1 MKYDGRYSLKDALI
15 EADTKDLDEG
25 IIGDVMG
32 KIGGA
37 LKKKLKGLFG
47 GDSGLEI
54 KEMSLED
61 AGEGAREAIN
71 QLFFNVLFKE
81 IDDGTGEKEAE
92 AMAKKEIKNFLEQEA
107 KSFDALDLQKNKDG
121 NKEEEK

>member
-15 EADTKDLDEG
+15 EADIKDLDEG

-47 GDSGLEI
+47 GDSGFSVKDQTPAEA
-54 KEMSLED
+54 EQAAGD
-61 AGEGAREAIN
+61 ATS
-71 QLFFNVLFKE
+71 QLFFSLFFDA
-81 IDDGTGEKEAE
+81 IDSGKNEKEAE
-92 AMAKKEIKNFLEQEA
+92 ALAKKDAEAWFTKQIKYI
-107 KSFDALDLQKNKDG
+107 SGLDLSKGGD
-121 NKEEEK
+121 KEEEK